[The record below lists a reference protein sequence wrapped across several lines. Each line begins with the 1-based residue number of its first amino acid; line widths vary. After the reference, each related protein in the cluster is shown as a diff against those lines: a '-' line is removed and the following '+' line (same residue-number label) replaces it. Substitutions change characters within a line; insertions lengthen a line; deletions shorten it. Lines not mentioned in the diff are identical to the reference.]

1 MSDRPDRYV
10 EDTDVKVFK
19 LVEQDCA
26 SIQPPER
33 IYIYGFDQLA
43 KPESEAGEMRF
54 RPIDVIP
61 ENIVQ

>member
-1 MSDRPDRYV
+1 MNDRPDRYV

-26 SIQPPER
+26 SLQPPER

-43 KPESEAGEMRF
+43 KPESEAGE
-54 RPIDVIP
+54 
-61 ENIVQ
+61 